1 MEYSAERGFEERQ
14 PPKHIAIIM
23 DGNGRWAEA
32 RGLSRNKGHRKGVE
46 TLKSAIR
53 SARKFG
59 IEYLT
64 VFSFSSENWSRPK
77 SEISELFSLLKIF
90 IRKDLAELHQNNVR
104 VRIIGER
111 NNVPGDILPLLVE
124 AEALTAAN
132 TGQNLII
139 AFNYGSRDEIANAT
153 KAIATKFANGELQLE
168 DINSDLISSHLETA
182 DIPDPDLIIRTSGEK
197 RLSNFLLWQAAYAEF
212 VFVDCLWPD
221 FDEMQFSLAVDE
233 YYSRTR
239 KFGGLSRVTA

>member
-1 MEYSAERGFEERQ
+1 
-14 PPKHIAIIM
+14 M
-23 DGNGRWAEA
+23 DGNGRWASA
-32 RGLSRNKGHRKGVE
+32 RGLSRNKGHRAGVE

-53 SARKFG
+53 TARKLG

-77 SEISELFSLLKIF
+77 SEINGLFSLLKIF

-104 VRIIGER
+104 VRIIGKSD
-111 NNVPGDILPLLVE
+111 NVPGDILPLLAE
-124 AEALTAAN
+124 AETLTAAN
-132 TGQNLII
+132 TGQTLII
-139 AFNYGSRDEIANAT
+139 AFNYGSRDEISDAT
-153 KAIATKFANGELQLE
+153 KMIAAKVANGELSLE
-168 DINSDLISSHLETA
+168 DIDSDLISKHLETV

-221 FDEMQFSLAVDE
+221 FDETQFNLAIEE
-233 YYSRTR
+233 YYRRNR
-239 KFGGLSRVTA
+239 KFGGLVKEIA